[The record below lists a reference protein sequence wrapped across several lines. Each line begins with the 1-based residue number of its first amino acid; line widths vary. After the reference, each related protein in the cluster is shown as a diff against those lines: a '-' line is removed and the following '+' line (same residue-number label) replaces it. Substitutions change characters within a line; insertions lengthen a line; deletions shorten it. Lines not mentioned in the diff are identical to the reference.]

1 MAAICPR
8 DGLARLT
15 SAMTLTPSA
24 FSAAI
29 ASRGDG
35 ARPRH
40 LLQLVQRDV
49 PLPFGEI
56 GTHAV

>member
-1 MAAICPR
+1 MAICPR
-8 DGLARLT
+8 DGLARFT

-24 FSAAI
+24 FNAAK

-35 ARPRH
+35 ALPRH
-40 LLQLVQRDV
+40 LLQLFQRDAL
-49 PLPFGEI
+49 LPFGEI